1 MRGETSGKR
10 DAARRAGQ
18 PLGEQ
23 ERRAVHHLD
32 LDHALGELERRLE
45 RVGQAGAEGVLD
57 HEAVDHDLDRVLLGL
72 GELDLLGQLA
82 ELAVDAHPHVAL
94 APQVEEQLAVL
105 ALAPANHRR
114 EQDDAAARGQRHEAV
129 DHLLDGLRG
138 DHAAA
143 PGAMRDA
150 DPGEE
155 HAQVVVDLGD
165 RPDRR
170 ARVLRGGLL
179 LDGDGGRQAL
189 DGVDVRLLHLL
200 EELARVGRQRLD
212 VAALALGV
220 DGVEGERGLARAA
233 QPGDD
238 DELVPRDLDV
248 DGLEVVLPR
257 PADDD
262 AIVGHASG

>member
-1 MRGETSGKR
+1 
-10 DAARRAGQ
+10 
-18 PLGEQ
+18 
-23 ERRAVHHLD
+23 
-32 LDHALGELERRLE
+32 
-45 RVGQAGAEGVLD
+45 
-57 HEAVDHDLDRVLLGL
+57 VLLGL

-82 ELAVDAHPHVAL
+82 ELAIDAHPHVAL
-94 APQVEEQLAVL
+94 APEVEEQLAVL

-114 EQDDAAARGQRHEAV
+114 EEDDAAARGQRHEAV

-143 PGAMRDA
+143 PGTMRDA

-165 RPDRR
+165 RPHRR
-170 ARVLRGGLL
+170 ARILRGGLL

-189 DGVDVRLLHLL
+189 DRVDVRLLHLL
-200 EELARVGRQRLD
+200 EELARIGRQGLD
-212 VAALALGV
+212 VAALTLGV

-238 DELVPRDLDV
+238 DELVPRNLDV

-262 AIVGHASG
+262 AIVGHVHARRGAVHSLVRFLPQWS